1 MEAIKRLLGFV
12 WLLMGPSS
20 VALLFWRA
28 TVEISEKPTQE
39 NWIFWG
45 IIITIFLPI
54 AFGMSIFGYY
64 ALKGYYEHLPT
75 KSDEIEE
82 D

>member
-1 MEAIKRLLGFV
+1 MEGLKRLLGVV
-12 WLLMGPSS
+12 WLLLGPGSIG
-20 VALLFWRA
+20 LLFWRA
-28 TVEISEKPTQE
+28 TVEIGEKPTQE

-54 AFGMSIFGYY
+54 ALGMSMFGYY
-64 ALKGYYEHLPT
+64 AMKGYYEHLPT
-75 KSDEIEE
+75 KSDEIE

>member
-1 MEAIKRLLGFV
+1 MEGLKRLLGVV
-12 WLLMGPSS
+12 WLLLGPGSIG
-20 VALLFWRA
+20 LLFWRA

-54 AFGMSIFGYY
+54 ALGMSMFGYY
-64 ALKGYYEHLPT
+64 AMKGYYEHLPT
-75 KSDEIEE
+75 KSDEIE

>member
-1 MEAIKRLLGFV
+1 MEGLKRLLGVV
-12 WLLMGPSS
+12 WLLLGPGSIG
-20 VALLFWRA
+20 LLLWRA
-28 TVEISEKPTQE
+28 TVEIGEKPTQE

-54 AFGMSIFGYY
+54 ALGMSIFGYY
-64 ALKGYYEHLPT
+64 AIKGYYEHLPT
-75 KSDEIEE
+75 KSDEIE

>member
-1 MEAIKRLLGFV
+1 MESIKRIFGIVCMLLGPTSMG
-12 WLLMGPSS
+12 LL
-20 VALLFWRA
+20 VWRA
-28 TVEISEKPTQE
+28 TIEIGEKPSQE

-54 AFGMSIFGYY
+54 ALGMSIFGYY
-64 ALKGYYEHLPT
+64 AWRGYYAKLPS
-75 KSDEIEE
+75 KSTEIG